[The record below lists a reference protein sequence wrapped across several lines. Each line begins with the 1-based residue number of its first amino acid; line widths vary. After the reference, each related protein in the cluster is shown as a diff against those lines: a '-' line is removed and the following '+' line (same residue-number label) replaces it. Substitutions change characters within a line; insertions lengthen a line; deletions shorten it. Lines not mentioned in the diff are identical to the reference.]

1 MCTKNEAMIVL
12 QEVYEGCLAI
22 FGKIKEAYL
31 YGSYARGDFHEESD
45 IDILLTVEQPQSV
58 ISHHRSDIA
67 ELSSDLSL
75 EHDITVSISVK
86 SISVKP
92 AEQFERLMNVLPF
105 YQNVVREGIK
115 YAS

>member
-1 MCTKNEAMIVL
+1 MVHTQEAT
-12 QEVYEGCLAI
+12 
-22 FGKIKEAYL
+22 FT
-31 YGSYARGDFHEESD
+31 RGDFHEESD

-86 SISVKP
+86 P

>member
-1 MCTKNEAMIVL
+1 MVHTQEAT
-12 QEVYEGCLAI
+12 
-22 FGKIKEAYL
+22 F
-31 YGSYARGDFHEESD
+31 
-45 IDILLTVEQPQSV
+45 T
-58 ISHHRSDIA
+58 RSRI
-67 ELSSDLSL
+67 LSSDLSL
-75 EHDITVSISVK
+75 EHDITV

>member
-1 MCTKNEAMIVL
+1 MKEPMYDELVRGLLRLLPEQTVQIV
-12 QEVYEGCLAI
+12 
-22 FGKIKEAYL
+22 L
-31 YGSYARGDFHEESD
+31 YGSVARGTAEPDSD
-45 IDILLTVEQPQSV
+45 IDILLTVEQSQSD
-58 ISHHRSDIA
+58 ISRHRSDIA

-75 EHDITVSISVK
+75 EHDITVSIS
-86 SISVKP
+86 IKP

>member
-31 YGSYARGDFHEESD
+31 YGSYARGDYHDDSD
-45 IDILLTVEQPQSV
+45 IDILLTVELPQSV
-58 ISHHRSDIA
+58 ISRHRSDIA

-75 EHDITVSISVK
+75 KHDITVSV
-86 SISVKP
+86 SVKP
-92 AEQFERLMNVLPF
+92 AEQFERLIDALPF
-105 YQNVVREGIK
+105 YQNVKREGIK

>member
-1 MCTKNEAMIVL
+1 MRKNLHVDYTVKSVIIESKGVRRLLKCVL
-12 QEVYEGCLAI
+12 
-22 FGKIKEAYL
+22 YL

-86 SISVKP
+86 P

>member
-1 MCTKNEAMIVL
+1 MCTQNEAMIVL
-12 QEVYEGCLAI
+12 QEVYEGCRAI
-22 FGKIKEAYL
+22 FGKIEEAYL
-31 YGSYARGDFHEESD
+31 YGSYARGDFHEDSD
-45 IDILLTVEQPQSV
+45 IDILLTVEQSQSD
-58 ISHHRSDIA
+58 ISRHRSDIA

-75 EHDITVSISVK
+75 EHDITV

>member
-1 MCTKNEAMIVL
+1 MCTQNEAMIVL
-12 QEVYEGCLAI
+12 QEVYEGCRAI
-22 FGKIKEAYL
+22 FGKIEEAFL

-45 IDILLTVEQPQSV
+45 IDILLTVEPSQSH
-58 ISHHRSDIA
+58 ISRHRSDIA

-75 EHDITVSISVK
+75 EHDITV